1 MRHPSKFLT
10 TDSDSEWSIYH
21 VDTKFVKLSVI
32 ITEIIEMLTCLQFLA
47 RAISD
52 FVSEGVNSIIRSFRA
67 VIYKLFSFILLCTN
81 YKFYDVVWLITT
93 YDINMK

>member
-52 FVSEGVNSIIRSFRA
+52 FVSEGVKESTLVSLGKG
-67 VIYKLFSFILLCTN
+67 YHGLD
-81 YKFYDVVWLITT
+81 Y
-93 YDINMK
+93 